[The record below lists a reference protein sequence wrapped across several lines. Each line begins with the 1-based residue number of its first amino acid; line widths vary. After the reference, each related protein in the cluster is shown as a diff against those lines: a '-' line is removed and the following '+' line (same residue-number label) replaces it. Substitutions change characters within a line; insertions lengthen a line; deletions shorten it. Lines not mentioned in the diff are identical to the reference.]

1 MYFFWPYCPPI
12 VFFFLSKSGH
22 LFCGKQYQVMA
33 CTVIYSYLIYIYIY
47 KSNNVFKGR
56 EKREGFYYSLFST
69 LALINYFYL
78 FVPSRLFRGS
88 KIPDFCIHSF
98 ITYKSKTYR
107 PTQQDIWCT
116 FKYIQVH
123 CITYH

>member
-1 MYFFWPYCPPI
+1 MY
-12 VFFFLSKSGH
+12 SRG
-22 LFCGKQYQVMA
+22 GKKEKDF
-33 CTVIYSYLIYIYIY
+33 II
-47 KSNNVFKGR
+47 NVFH
-56 EKREGFYYSLFST
+56 T

-78 FVPSRLFRGS
+78 SVPSRLFCGS

-116 FKYIQVH
+116 FKYIKVH
-123 CITYH
+123 YITYH

>member
-1 MYFFWPYCPPI
+1 
-12 VFFFLSKSGH
+12 
-22 LFCGKQYQVMA
+22 MA

-78 FVPSRLFRGS
+78 SVPSRLFCGS

-107 PTQQDIWCT
+107 PTQQDI
-116 FKYIQVH
+116 
-123 CITYH
+123 